1 MTTYIHGTSKEEQRR
16 LSILNEITNSSFV
29 RFLGDLSNKKVCDLG
44 CGTGNLIFDIAKKYP
59 DAKITGLEISEDQIK
74 IAKEVNIKNETV
86 TLVTADVSENTLPE
100 DHFDVTYCRYLL
112 EHVSDP
118 KVVAA
123 EMIRITKSG
132 GFIKNQE
139 NDLNNVIYYPDI
151 PGHETVMQAFCDL
164 QIKMGGDPFVG
175 RKLFDIFKAAGAM
188 DIELSFEP
196 EIYTEDDPER
206 YRAWIENAR
215 SILLGAR
222 DDLLSHNLVDIET
235 FDGVIDTMSE
245 RIERPKGVA
254 LFYWNRVSC
263 SK

>member
-1 MTTYIHGTSKEEQRR
+1 MTTYIHGTSNEEQRR
-16 LSILNEITNSSFV
+16 LSKLNEITNSSFIS
-29 RFLGDLSNKKVCDLG
+29 FLGDLSTKKVCDFG

-59 DAKITGLEISEDQIK
+59 DAKITGLEISEDQLN
-74 IAKEVNIKNETV
+74 IAKEKNIENENV
-86 TLVTADVSENTLPE
+86 ILVTADVLKNTLPD

-118 KVVAA
+118 VKVAA
-123 EMIRITKSG
+123 EMIRVTKRG
-132 GFIKNQE
+132 GKINNQE

-151 PGHETVMQAFCDL
+151 PGHDLIMEGFCDL
-164 QIKMGGDPFVG
+164 QVRMGGDPFIG
-175 RKLFDIFKAAGAM
+175 RKLFDIFKAAGAK

-215 SILLGAR
+215 TILLGAK
-222 DDLLSHNLVDIET
+222 DDLISQKMVDGKT
-235 FDGVIDTMSE
+235 FDGVIKMMSE
-245 RIERPKGVA
+245 RIEQPKGVA
-254 LFYWNRVSC
+254 LFYWNRISC